1 MVNAL
6 LFWRYFPAHA
16 PRYWIC
22 MAISSFDTHNYF
34 KQLTTSGIAFKHAE
48 AHTKALTTFMSNELV
63 RRSDLIEFKSEIRF
77 ELGEFKAEMKSNFDE
92 FKSEIRFEFSEFK
105 AEMKSNFDEFK
116 SEIRFDFS
124 EFKSDIKMEMDKRF
138 DDVYQKFDAINK
150 RFDTIDQKFD
160 AIDQKFYAID
170 TRFAGMQGQLDLLKW
185 MMGFTLTGVFTILFK
200 LFL

>member
-16 PRYWIC
+16 PRYWIF

-34 KQLTTSGIAFKHAE
+34 RQLTTSGIAFRHAE

-63 RRSDLIEFKSEIRF
+63 RRSDLKEFKSEIRF
-77 ELGEFKAEMKSNFDE
+77 EFGE

-105 AEMKSNFDEFK
+105 AEMKSDFDEFK
-116 SEIRFDFS
+116 SAI
-124 EFKSDIKMEMDKRF
+124 DK
-138 DDVYQKFDAINK
+138 
-150 RFDTIDQKFD
+150 KFD
-160 AIDQKFYAID
+160 AIDKKFDAIDRKFDAIDKKFYAVD
-170 TRFAGMQGQLDLLKW
+170 TRFAGIQGQLDLLKW
-185 MMGFTLTGVFTILFK
+185 MMGFTLAGVFTILFK